1 MQYDSKRKNLQTV
14 RRNEEK
20 ERGKKSTI
28 ITEKYDSRV
37 IHRTFFMDEVSPELR
52 NKTVKNRDTLLS
64 FLVDKGGRTM
74 RA

>member
-1 MQYDSKRKNLQTV
+1 MQYDSKRKNLQTM
-14 RRNEEK
+14 RGNEKK

-28 ITEKYDSRV
+28 IKEKYDSRV

-64 FLVDKGGRTM
+64 FLVDKEGRTM